1 LITQVSLA
9 AAVSSVIGEFQAKSA
24 YGYLMCAGMGD
35 ELIQLFQGMK
45 KNGAMGFLCSAVAF
59 EFLGA
64 VGEEKCYDEERKEEK
79 EEVSLGW
86 NFRQYMP
93 NATCSHRLCPTNS
106 TSEDASQ
113 NPETITSALASS
125 PDLSTYRKLLNAT
138 SPDVFIMLDGSF
150 PASETISIFAPSNK
164 VFEAMGG
171 SGRILQSSSQPFSSY
186 LLKYPFIN
194 MTPAGQEKSIA

>member
-1 LITQVSLA
+1 
-9 AAVSSVIGEFQAKSA
+9 
-24 YGYLMCAGMGD
+24 
-35 ELIQLFQGMK
+35 
-45 KNGAMGFLCSAVAF
+45 
-59 EFLGA
+59 
-64 VGEEKCYDEERKEEK
+64 
-79 EEVSLGW
+79 
-86 NFRQYMP
+86 MP

-113 NPETITSALASS
+113 NPETIALAFASS

-171 SGRILQSSSQPFSSY
+171 SARILQSSSQPFSSY